1 MRNWI
6 LMLGAAGAV
15 ACGGGKDSGGCDDG
29 SLVRVTLSDS
39 ANNNNPILG
48 SIEWV
53 DADGEPGAM
62 DCPGACEFAP
72 AVGTVS
78 VTAMPADVSVGD
90 AQTDTANFQRSDD
103 CSAAVFTGM
112 DFVW

>member
-6 LMLGAAGAV
+6 LVLGAAGAV

-29 SLVRVTLSDS
+29 SLVRVTLTDS
-39 ANNNNPILG
+39 TTGNPIMG

-78 VTAMPADVSVGD
+78 VTAMPADVSVGE